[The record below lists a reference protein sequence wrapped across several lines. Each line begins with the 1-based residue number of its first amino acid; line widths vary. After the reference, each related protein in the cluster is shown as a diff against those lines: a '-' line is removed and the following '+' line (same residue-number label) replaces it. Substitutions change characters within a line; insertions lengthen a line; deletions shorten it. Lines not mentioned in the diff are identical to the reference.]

1 MISKT
6 LKESNGGGMVEFK
19 NFLNMKISWDS
30 CDEGSDLETT
40 RKSIKE
46 AIEHVVNEE
55 NSSKIGARGGDR
67 GFDLERLD
75 FAKGRFKLHN
85 ISLTCRLYSAI
96 L

>member
-1 MISKT
+1 
-6 LKESNGGGMVEFK
+6 MVEFK

-40 RKSIKE
+40 RKSIKQ

-67 GFDLERLD
+67 GFDLEKVD
-75 FAKGRFKLHN
+75 FGKDWFQNDNL
-85 ISLTCRLYSAI
+85 SAI
-96 L
+96 SSWLTGSILLF

>member
-1 MISKT
+1 
-6 LKESNGGGMVEFK
+6 MVEFK

-67 GFDLERLD
+67 GFDLERVD